1 MQEVFAE
8 ILLNVIGIKDLYEA
22 WENHYYNL
30 LEDYKGNDG
39 EKCKAQK
46 VEWINKL
53 PRIINM
59 QMNRI
64 MFDKGNAEK
73 INSQM
78 TIEPIIYADRFLLKN
93 KEESSKLRKY
103 VHTLREKVKHLEN
116 CLDQYKNFEGSQYNI
131 SQILSLASTFF
142 SKQNSASDFKS
153 LPETQSFIPLG

>member
-46 VEWINKL
+46 VEWIQKL

-103 VHTLREKVKHLEN
+103 VHTLREKVKHLET
-116 CLDQYKNFEGSQYNI
+116 CLD
-131 SQILSLASTFF
+131 
-142 SKQNSASDFKS
+142 
-153 LPETQSFIPLG
+153 